1 MGGLMGGKPDN
12 SAALAQIEQSRK
24 ETERMRMES
33 EAEKRDL
40 QEQMAAK
47 KRASARGGSR
57 MLLSDTRLSPEEGVE
72 EDKLGAS

>member
-1 MGGLMGGKPDN
+1 MGGLMGSKPDN

-57 MLLSDTRLSPEEGVE
+57 MLLSDTRLDPEEGVG
-72 EDKLGAS
+72 EDTLGAS